1 MMSGQLRANLRLAL
15 RTIRLSKGRSLLTLT
30 GIVFGVAAFIVVV
43 AIGEGI
49 KHQVSGQISQLG
61 KDIITV
67 RAGQLDVN
75 APLGISGGIT
85 SAGALSSNDVS
96 VIQQTK
102 DVKLAV
108 PLGVIANA
116 PEISGKPYLAGPV
129 IATSPAFPELI
140 KQGAA
145 YGNFFNDDSSVTS
158 AVVGAG
164 TAQKLFN
171 EDVPLGESFQL
182 LGQTFVVTGVFGS
195 FDSPPFS
202 LSSNFNDAI
211 FIPYQTAQQLTS
223 SHAPIYEILVKPDN
237 PDEVKQVVA
246 SLNRRLEKAHGQHD
260 FTVLT
265 QAQSLSVT
273 SNILSLI
280 TKLVVGVAA
289 IALFV
294 GGIGI
299 MDIMLVSVA
308 ERMSEIGLRKAVGAS
323 NRQILEQF
331 VVEAFTLS
339 AFGAAIGSVLALIVD
354 YLIILLTNQNP
365 ILSWQS
371 FVIADFV
378 ALAVGVIFGTIP
390 AVKAARKNPIAA
402 LRNE

>member
-1 MMSGQLRANLRLAL
+1 MLSGQLRANLRLAL

-75 APLGISGGIT
+75 APLGISGGIA
-85 SAGALSSNDVS
+85 SAGALGPGDVS
-96 VIQQTK
+96 LIQQTK
-102 DVKLAV
+102 GVRLAV
-108 PLGVIANA
+108 PLGIIANA
-116 PEISGKPYLAGPV
+116 PTVSGKSYTAGPV
-129 IATSPAFPELI
+129 IATSPAFPNLI
-140 KQGAA
+140 KQSVQ
-145 YGNFFNDDSSVTS
+145 YGNFFNDTSSVNS

-164 TAQKLFN
+164 TAQKLFSD
-171 EDVPLGESFQL
+171 DVPLGDSLQL
-182 LGQTFVVTGVFGS
+182 LGQRFVVTGVFGS

-223 SHAPIYEILVKPDN
+223 AHAPIYEILVKPDK
-237 PDEVKQVVA
+237 PSEVDDVVA
-246 SLNRRLEKAHGQHD
+246 SLNRRLARAHGQHD

-265 QAQSLSVT
+265 QSQSLSVT
-273 SNILSLI
+273 SNILALI
-280 TKLVVGVAA
+280 TRLVVGVAA

-323 NRQILEQF
+323 NRQILDQF
-331 VVEAFTLS
+331 VIEAFTLS
-339 AFGAAIGSVLALIVD
+339 AFGAVIGSLLALIVD
-354 YLIILLTNQNP
+354 YLIVLLTNQNP

-390 AVKAARKNPIAA
+390 ALKAARKNPIEA